1 MLKNNVTK
9 IKYDNML
16 LGAFPNSK
24 VRVPGS
30 PAMRGSPWVK
40 ASHLAPPPS
49 YFLKTL

>member
-30 PAMRGSPWVK
+30 PPIRGSPWVK
-40 ASHLAPPPS
+40 ASHLSPPLAT
-49 YFLKTL
+49 F